1 MKAEEFLKQA
11 MFAERRVSA
20 ASRKVELYE
29 AMAEKVTSVLGGE
42 QVSHTRDVTAS
53 ENAIL
58 RLVEAQD
65 QLKQFQDEYNVIV
78 DEIVDMLNCLRDHD
92 IEEILSYYY
101 LKHHSISAISEEM
114 HVSRS
119 FIYKHYR
126 RGMLELELLL
136 AEK

>member
-11 MFAERRVSA
+11 MLAERRVNA
-20 ASRKVELYE
+20 ASRKVELYK

-42 QVSHTRDVTAS
+42 QVSHTRDVTAN
-53 ENAIL
+53 ENAVL

-65 QLKQFQDEYNVIV
+65 HLKQFQDEYNSIV
-78 DEIVDMLNCLRDHD
+78 DEIVDVLNCLRDHD
-92 IEEILSYYY
+92 IEEILSNYY
-101 LKHHSISAISEEM
+101 LKHRSISAISEEM

-126 RGMLELELLL
+126 RGMLELESLL
-136 AEK
+136 AKK